1 MPSETNQPRVLVERE
16 GKTVVLTLNRPD
28 RYNALNHE
36 LRAALLIALR
46 DVADD
51 AAVRAVVLT
60 GAGRGFCVGQDLDEH
75 AATLHTDPS
84 SALRAVTEH
93 YNPITRTLTGMPKP
107 VIAAINGSCAGAGLG
122 FAMSCDLR
130 IAAEGTKFSTAFTGI
145 GLTADSGLSASLTRA
160 LGASRAGE
168 LLLLSE
174 PFTAEQAAEWGLVRS
189 VVAAE
194 AVREAALALAGRLA
208 EGPTLAYAEVKQ
220 ALRLG
225 ATAALDEIL
234 DHEAAA
240 QTRLGVTR
248 DHAAAVTAFLAKQRP
263 TFEGR

>member
-1 MPSETNQPRVLVERE
+1 MPSDTNQPPVLVERE
-16 GKTVVLTLNRPD
+16 GATVVLTLNRPD
-28 RYNALNHE
+28 RHNALNGE
-36 LRAALLIALR
+36 LRGALLTALQE
-46 DVADD
+46 VADD
-51 AAVRAVVLT
+51 GAVRAVVLT
-60 GAGRGFCVGQDLDEH
+60 GAGRAFCVGQDLAEH
-75 AATLHTDPS
+75 AETLRTDPS

-93 YNPITRTLTGMPKP
+93 YNPITRTLAGLPKP
-107 VIAAINGSCAGAGLG
+107 VIAAINGACAGAGLG
-122 FAMSCDLR
+122 FALACDLR
-130 IAAEGTKFSTAFTGI
+130 IAAAGAKFTTAFAAI
-145 GLTADSGLSASLTRA
+145 GLTADSGLSASLARA

-194 AVREAALALAGRLA
+194 AVRETALALAGRLA
-208 EGPTLAYAEVKQ
+208 EGPTLAYAEVKR
-220 ALRLG
+220 ALRIG
-225 ATAALDEIL
+225 TTATLDEIL